1 MKKPTTE
8 EWLHEYQIGAA
19 RVIARYRR
27 LYADDAGLC
36 DLLDLCEQLVMAIQ
50 PPTPAEAPAPS
61 GTLLK
66 IDPSR
71 ADQPEVS
78 QPGHG
83 LAFFA

>member
-36 DLLDLCEQLVMAIQ
+36 DLLDLCEQLVMAMQ

-66 IDPSR
+66 ILAAQISR
-71 ADQPEVS
+71 KFRSPDM
-78 QPGHG
+78 G
-83 LAFFA
+83 